1 MINEKPTINKDI
13 VVAVTSNVNMKYF
26 VYQVVG
32 RGDILLSRTM
42 DVGDSKESSF
52 KFIASFAMMPVARVL
67 VYMVVDGEF
76 IFDELEVN
84 FGTDLTNFVKL
95 DGTSRSSPLNEVDI
109 TITAR
114 PYSYLGLMAVDK
126 YAADIRSGNDFSVDL
141 IMKELEKYDLNDVN
155 TGINT
160 PGKENGVLTLTNS
173 AYYAARVHPGPQIDD
188 VLADATDDGTKMS
201 TVKKTDIGP
210 AYKFKVNTRPP
221 LAGPY
226 AFSRIPK
233 PFWNRPRVH
242 VKDEVEDTWIF
253 MNISSGNEGRTTIH
267 KRLPASTHSWVVSGF
282 SLDPVNGLG
291 FVQTPKTIESFR
303 TFYMATDLP
312 YSIKL
317 SEVLQVPFV
326 VFNNQQRDLS
336 VDVTMYNTDQ
346 SFEFVKVDNDL
357 EKKTREYI
365 FRIFTNNNF

>member
-1 MINEKPTINKDI
+1 MINEKPTVNKEI

-32 RGDILLSRTM
+32 RGDILLSRTV
-42 DVGDSKESSF
+42 DVGESLESSF
-52 KFIASFAMMPVARVL
+52 KFIATFAMMPLARVL

-76 IFDELEVN
+76 IFDELEIN
-84 FGTDLTNFVKL
+84 FGTDLANFVKL
-95 DGTSRSSPLNEVDI
+95 DGTSRSSPMNEVDI
-109 TITAR
+109 TITAK

-126 YAADIRSGNDFSVDL
+126 YAVDLRSGNDFSVDL
-141 IMKELEKYDLNDVN
+141 ISKELAKYDLNDVN
-155 TGINT
+155 SEINT

-173 AYYAARVHPGPQIDD
+173 AYFAARVHPGPQIDD
-188 VLADATDDGTKMS
+188 VLAAATDDGTKMS

-242 VKDEVEDTWIF
+242 VKNEVEDTWIF

-267 KRLPASTHSWVVSGF
+267 KRLPTSTHSWVVTGF
-282 SLDPVNGLG
+282 SLDPVHGLG
-291 FVQTPKTIESFR
+291 FVSFPKTIDSFKP
-303 TFYMATDLP
+303 FYITTDLP
-312 YSIKL
+312 YSVKL

-336 VDVTMYNTDQ
+336 VDITMYNTDQ
-346 SFEFVKVDNDL
+346 SFEFVQVDNEL
-357 EKKTREYI
+357 EKKTREY
-365 FRIFTNNNF
+365 FGS

>member
-1 MINEKPTINKDI
+1 MINEKPTVSKEI

-26 VYQVVG
+26 VYQIVG
-32 RGDILLSRTM
+32 RGDILLSRTV
-42 DVGDSKESSF
+42 DVRDSLESSF
-52 KFIASFAMMPVARVL
+52 KFIATFAMMPVARIL
-67 VYMVVDGEF
+67 LYMVVDGEF
-76 IFDELEVN
+76 IFDELEIN
-84 FGTDLTNFVKL
+84 FGTDLANFVKL

-109 TITAR
+109 TITAK

-126 YAADIRSGNDFSVDL
+126 NSADLRSGNDFSVDL
-141 IMKELEKYDLNDVN
+141 ISKELAKYDLDDVN
-155 TGINT
+155 SEIHT

-173 AYYAARVHPGPQIDD
+173 AYFGVRVHPGSQIDD
-188 VLADATDDGTKMS
+188 VLAAATDDGSKMS
-201 TVKKTDIGP
+201 TIKKTDIGP

-242 VKDEVEDTWIF
+242 VKNEVEDTWIF

-267 KRLPASTHSWVVSGF
+267 KRLPLSTHSWVVTGF
-282 SLDPVNGLG
+282 ALDPVHGLG
-291 FVQTPKTIESFR
+291 FINIPKTID
-303 TFYMATDLP
+303 TFKPFYITTDLP
-312 YSIKL
+312 YSVKL

-336 VDVTMYNTDQ
+336 VDITMYNTDQ
-346 SFEFVKVDNDL
+346 SFEFVQVDNEL
-357 EKKTREYI
+357 EKKTREL
-365 FRIFTNNNF
+365 